1 MAKKNKKTPQQ
12 VFSPEQYLKTRVRQ
26 LPIYKCYKSTVPG
39 DTRQM
44 AIFVARQH
52 PQGNITFG
60 GYMLDRWCLGVKD
73 ALWEFYVNP
82 SELDGYMAE
91 MNGKAGQVVEEI
103 DYVEAHNWVYGAH
116 DWAAD
121 AGIEPAKDFG
131 LARYILE
138 PDDDNVELIEYD
150 FGKDGEYWLMA
161 RTNFEASKYIPTLKK
176 NLGEGN
182 FQVIIDERL
191 EYSDEE
197 EDERYFGGFKIVPSM
212 KYTYKGKKYPK
223 TAKLHHNKVKK
234 IVETSLENISDE
246 QIEDVFS
253 LPTETLRED
262 LHALI
267 MQQIGL
273 QWGKTGDELDEKEI
287 SWETVGNSLIFLTKV
302 GTIEDTFPV
311 VLELLRQSDDFISFN
326 FGDIPETLLTPV
338 IYTLCKDNPSMLI
351 PFLLEEGPCPRAK
364 IIVLDLLQ
372 HMADNHP
379 EMCEEFLSISKT
391 ILEAYKIDLP
401 NRTICDGS
409 VVAFAIS
416 IPLALKATELQ
427 PLAEELYKTGLVDEG
442 VYGHIDELR
451 EYFIEGLH
459 HYKLPPT
466 DPYSIRNAYI
476 HFIEMNKR
484 FEEQFC
490 NNE

>member
-1 MAKKNKKTPQQ
+1 MAKKNKKTTQQ
-12 VFSPEQYLKTRVRQ
+12 VFKPEQYLRTKVRQ
-26 LPIYKCYKSTVPG
+26 LPIYKCYKSTVPS

-73 ALWEFYVNP
+73 ALWEFNVDP
-82 SELDGYMAE
+82 SVLEDYMSK
-91 MNGKAGQVVEEI
+91 MNGTGGQVVEEI

-121 AGIEPAKDFG
+121 AGIEPAKDFA

-197 EDERYFGGFKIVPSM
+197 EEERYLGGFKIVPSM

-223 TAKLHHNKVKK
+223 SAKLHHSEVKK

-246 QIEDVFS
+246 QIESVLS
-253 LPTETLRED
+253 LPEETLRED

-273 QWGKTGDELDEKEI
+273 QWGKTGDELDEKGI
-287 SWETVGNSLIFLTKV
+287 SWKTVGNSLMFLTKV

-311 VLELLRQSDDFISFN
+311 VLEILRQSDEFITFN
-326 FGDIPETLLTPV
+326 FGDIPDELLYPV
-338 IYTLCKDNPSMLI
+338 IYTLCKDNPSILI
-351 PFLLEEGPCPRAK
+351 PFLLEEGLCPRAK
-364 IIVLDLLQ
+364 KIVLELLQ

-379 EMCEEFLSISKT
+379 EMREEFLSISKT
-391 ILEAYKIDLP
+391 LLEAYKEDLP
-401 NRTICDGS
+401 DRTICDGG

-427 PLAEELYKTGLVDEG
+427 SLAEELYETGLVDEG

-451 EYFIEGLH
+451 ECFIEGLH
-459 HYKLPPT
+459 HYNLPAT
-466 DPYSIRNAYI
+466 DPYSIRDAYI
-476 HFIEMNKR
+476 NFIEMNKR
-484 FEEQFC
+484 FDELFS
-490 NNE
+490 NNK